1 MLLLARIQNAHLRV
15 CKKSYFGLFS
25 PCKQPILYRSN
36 KNSALKLPPGPK
48 PLPIIGNIHQLIG
61 PPMHRLLRDM
71 AGKFGPLMHLQL
83 GEVSTFVVSSPDV
96 AEEFMKTHDIIFAN
110 RPQLLCPRVFN
121 YNCTDIAFASFGDY
135 WRQMRKICVI
145 ELLSSKRVQS
155 FCSIR
160 ENEVL
165 NLMRLIFSNKEST
178 FNLSKELISFMYGLT
193 ARIAFGKKSKYQEDF
208 ISIVQENIKIA
219 SGFHIAD
226 LYPSVKF
233 IQIISEM
240 SPKIRKSQKKNDS
253 ILDSIID
260 EHREK
265 RKMAKDT
272 DAETKE
278 DLVDVLLRVQEC
290 GDFGSTLTDN
300 NIKSVIMD
308 IFSAGSET
316 TSTTLGWAMSEL
328 LKNPE
333 TMKKAQD
340 EVRKIFDRSQ
350 NVEESG
356 LDKLKYLQAV
366 IKETMRLHPPVPML
380 IPRES
385 SEQCEINGYDI
396 PAKSRVIV
404 NAWAIGRDSRY
415 WPDAEKFNPDRF
427 LGSAVD
433 YQGKDFKYIPFG
445 AGRRTCPGIS
455 FGVINVELILA
466 QLLYHFDWKLPDG
479 LSNEELDMS
488 ELFGLTVRRKNDLCL
503 IPSVTA
509 LCGVFLILY
518 VLVKFINTNRSRESS
533 LKLPPGPKPL
543 PIIGNLHQLLGS
555 QTHHILRDLA
565 KRYGPLMH
573 LQLGEVST
581 LIVSSPEAAEQF
593 MKTHDTIFSYRPQ
606 LLAPRI
612 FNYDCTDIAFAPF
625 GDYWRQL
632 RKICMMELLS
642 SKRVQ
647 IMQ

>member
-1 MLLLARIQNAHLRV
+1 MESISVLCGFLISFVLI
-15 CKKSYFGLFS
+15 K
-25 PCKQPILYRSN
+25 ILYRSN

-300 NIKSVIMD
+300 NIKSVIM
-308 IFSAGSET
+308 
-316 TSTTLGWAMSEL
+316 
-328 LKNPE
+328 
-333 TMKKAQD
+333 
-340 EVRKIFDRSQ
+340 VRKDSVVIC
-350 NVEESG
+350 ESI
-356 LDKLKYLQAV
+356 LDHFPNQA
-366 IKETMRLHPPVPML
+366 
-380 IPRES
+380 
-385 SEQCEINGYDI
+385 
-396 PAKSRVIV
+396 
-404 NAWAIGRDSRY
+404 
-415 WPDAEKFNPDRF
+415 
-427 LGSAVD
+427 
-433 YQGKDFKYIPFG
+433 
-445 AGRRTCPGIS
+445 
-455 FGVINVELILA
+455 
-466 QLLYHFDWKLPDG
+466 
-479 LSNEELDMS
+479 
-488 ELFGLTVRRKNDLCL
+488 RKNFQTFES
-503 IPSVTA
+503 ISQ
-509 LCGVFLILY
+509 
-518 VLVKFINTNRSRESS
+518 LVKSNLVFTSSFILVFTMYLTTRLQYLNQ
-533 LKLPPGPKPL
+533 K
-543 PIIGNLHQLLGS
+543 QL
-555 QTHHILRDLA
+555 
-565 KRYGPLMH
+565 
-573 LQLGEVST
+573 
-581 LIVSSPEAAEQF
+581 
-593 MKTHDTIFSYRPQ
+593 
-606 LLAPRI
+606 
-612 FNYDCTDIAFAPF
+612 
-625 GDYWRQL
+625 
-632 RKICMMELLS
+632 
-642 SKRVQ
+642 
-647 IMQ
+647 